1 MIRHDQI
8 LSNAKKKKRKKNM
21 LQGKDLGICSPS
33 NWLNFNKLKCHFSIF
48 LGFSLIK
55 ITEYPECLRTNFN
68 SGKYRRN
75 TVSPLPRLTNHSDP
89 VPYDTFCSVCV
100 LNHSNPFFA
109 STRQFLLYTNNNGV
123 QNDGT
128 NTVTNNRI
136 GKGWGL

>member
-1 MIRHDQI
+1 MTKYCQI
-8 LSNAKKKKRKKNM
+8 QKKKEKKNM

-33 NWLNFNKLKCHFSIF
+33 NWLNFNNLKCHFSIF

-75 TVSPLPRLTNHSDP
+75 TVSPLPRFTNHSDP
-89 VPYDTFCSVCV
+89 VPYDTFCSTCV